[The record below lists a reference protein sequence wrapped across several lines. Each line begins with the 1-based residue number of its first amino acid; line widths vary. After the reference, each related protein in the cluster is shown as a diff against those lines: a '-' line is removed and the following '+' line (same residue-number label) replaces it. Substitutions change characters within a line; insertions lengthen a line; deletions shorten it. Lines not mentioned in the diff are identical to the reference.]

1 MCQRYYECD
10 GQEGSGMELYNIAV
24 NGGRRES
31 EDDDIF
37 CHYNLDLPPII
48 VHYVH

>member
-1 MCQRYYECD
+1 MVGKAAERKE
-10 GQEGSGMELYNIAV
+10 MYNIAV

-37 CHYNLDLPPII
+37 CHYNLDSPPII